1 MTQNI
6 CSIIDIDMR
15 KYQRKLLT
23 WIATA
28 LLFITSCSQFPF
40 SGSPTATLIPTT
52 TPVPT
57 STSTPAPTPT
67 DSTPRGTVKIWHAWD
82 EPEVPALVEVIR
94 MFNQQYPDILFD
106 VLYVPVEALPARYEE
121 STRDGWGPALLLG
134 PAEWGPHLFDQGLL
148 ADISDLVDQQLLDQ
162 INPAALGSVQYQ
174 GAIIGLPHAMDGVV
188 LYRNQLIIPQPVLTF
203 EELVTSAQA
212 ATSGEI
218 IGAVL
223 ERSFFFS
230 GGHLN
235 GLGDKL
241 MGENYEPAFTD
252 PSGLEWIRLL
262 RSFERAGPTEYLS
275 DNDIALFR
283 QNRAGIIIDGTWNR
297 SDLAEAIGI
306 DRLAIDPWP
315 TSENG
320 ALSGYVRS
328 DNVYLSAQAA
338 GNQRSASWLFMQYLL
353 SPPAQNI
360 LAMVEHIPVVATVE
374 VEDPLIA
381 EAMVALAGGTT
392 YPPVP
397 AMEVYNV
404 QMDLALR
411 AIFFN
416 EIDPAAALQSAQDAI
431 INQLSEL
438 QGQNNP

>member
-1 MTQNI
+1 MRQHHR
-6 CSIIDIDMR
+6 SFII
-15 KYQRKLLT
+15 

-28 LLFITSCSQFPF
+28 CLIITSCSQFPF
-40 SGSPTATLIPTT
+40 SGATTATLLPTT

-57 STSTPAPTPT
+57 STSRPPPTPT

-106 VLYVPVEALPARYEE
+106 VLYVPIEVLPARFEE

-134 PAEWGPHLFDQGLL
+134 PAEWGPRLYDQGLL
-148 ADISDLVDQQLLDQ
+148 ADISDLAGSQLLDR
-162 INPAALGSVQYQ
+162 INPAALGSVRYQ

-188 LYRNQLIIPQPVLTF
+188 LYRNRLIIPEPSTTF
-203 EELVTSAQA
+203 EDLVASAQA
-212 ATSGEI
+212 ATGGEI

-235 GLGDKL
+235 GLNGRL
-241 MGENYEPAFTD
+241 MDENFEPAFNGQT
-252 PSGLEWIRLL
+252 GLEWVRLL
-262 RSFERAGPTEYLS
+262 RSFEQAGPTEYLS

-297 SDLAEAIGI
+297 ADLEEAIGI

-315 TSENG
+315 ASENG
-320 ALSGYVRS
+320 VLSGYVRS
-328 DNVYLSAQAA
+328 DNVYLSSQAA
-338 GNQRSASWLFMQYLL
+338 GNQSSASWLFMQYLL
-353 SPPAQNI
+353 SQPAQNI
-360 LAMVEHIPVVATVE
+360 LAMVEHIPVMAGVE
-374 VEDPLIA
+374 VDDPLIA
-381 EAMVALAGGTT
+381 EAMDALAGGVT

-416 EIDPAAALQSAQDAI
+416 EVDPATALQSAQEAI

-438 QGQNNP
+438 QGQNIP